1 VRVGNGG
8 GCDSPAAAA
17 ATCAI
22 GRGGASAAINYQAIL
37 GCAAVAPHDKLAA
50 GLIFLAITRRTSRRL
65 NRGIDRLIPG
75 DAR

>member
-1 VRVGNGG
+1 MLRQL
-8 GCDSPAAAA
+8 PPQHARLAAAA
-17 ATCAI
+17 RALQ
-22 GRGGASAAINYQAIL
+22 INYQAIL